1 MRPST
6 HSHNTLCSALLL
18 FFLAFQGGSWIR
30 IPGIIYGSH
39 VATTVV
45 AVLAEVLG
53 GDYSQLAAPHP
64 HPAFFFLPCANA
76 SSVMHVHSHSHSL
89 THTHTLTH
97 TNTPLTLTLTHSHR
111 LCISICADL
120 TFKEKAMLASVYGPW
135 LIIPLT
141 YVWKLAMD
149 PQPYRKYKR
158 D

>member
-1 MRPST
+1 MAITVSWQ
-6 HSHNTLCSALLL
+6 HLTLTQL
-18 FFLAFQGGSWIR
+18 FFS
-30 IPGIIYGSH
+30 
-39 VATTVV
+39 
-45 AVLAEVLG
+45 
-53 GDYSQLAAPHP
+53 
-64 HPAFFFLPCANA
+64 FLVQMPLLYCTCTLTHTQ
-76 SSVMHVHSHSHSL
+76 SLTL
-89 THTHTLTH
+89 THTHTSI
-97 TNTPLTLTLTHSHR
+97 PLTLTLTHSHR